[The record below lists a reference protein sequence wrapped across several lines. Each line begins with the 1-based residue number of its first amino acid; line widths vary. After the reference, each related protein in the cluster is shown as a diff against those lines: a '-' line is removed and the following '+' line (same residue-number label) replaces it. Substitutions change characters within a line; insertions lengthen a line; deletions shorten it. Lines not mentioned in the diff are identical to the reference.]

1 MAEPRR
7 RKFGLRIEVDRSS
20 ATPPYEQIVAQ
31 VHRAVER
38 GTLAPGTR
46 LPTVR
51 ALAERTG
58 LVPNTVAK
66 AYRELEA
73 AGVLEGRGRAG
84 TFVLAPRPGSGDT
97 PRDELD
103 AAARAYLERARG
115 IGADPA
121 AAIEAVRRS
130 ARRT

>member
-7 RKFGLRIEVDRSS
+7 KRFGLRIEVDRSS
-20 ATPPYEQIVAQ
+20 ATPPFEQIVTQ
-31 VHRAVER
+31 VRRAVER
-38 GTLAPGTR
+38 GTVAAGTR

-73 AGVLEGRGRAG
+73 SGHLEGRGRAG
-84 TFVLAPRPGSGDT
+84 TFVADGPRSHGDDL
-97 PRDELD
+97 DE
-103 AAARAYLERARG
+103 AARVYLERARRLG
-115 IGADPA
+115 VDRNA
-121 AAIEAVRRS
+121 AVEAVRR
-130 ARRT
+130 AADHGPKR

>member
-7 RKFGLRIEVDRSS
+7 RRFGLRIDIDRSS

-31 VHRAVER
+31 VRRAVER

-51 ALAERTG
+51 ALAERAG

-73 AGVLEGRGRAG
+73 SGDLEGRGRAG
-84 TFVLAPRPGSGDT
+84 TFVADRPRSSGD
-97 PRDELD
+97 DLEE
-103 AAARAYLERARG
+103 AARAYLERARRL
-115 IGADPA
+115 GADPDA
-121 AAIEAVRRS
+121 AVEAVRRV
-130 ARRT
+130 AR

>member
-7 RKFGLRIEVDRSS
+7 RRFGLRIDVDRSS

-31 VHRAVER
+31 VRRAVER

-73 AGVLEGRGRAG
+73 TGDLEGRGRAG
-84 TFVLAPRPGSGDT
+84 TFVAERRQPDDDL
-97 PRDELD
+97 DE
-103 AAARAYLERARG
+103 AARVYLERARRL
-115 IGADPA
+115 GADPDA
-121 AAIEAVRRS
+121 ALDAVRRA
-130 ARRT
+130 AR

>member
-7 RKFGLRIEVDRSS
+7 RRFGLHIEVDRSS
-20 ATPPYEQIVAQ
+20 TTPPYEQIVAQ
-31 VHRAVER
+31 VRRAVER

-73 AGVLEGRGRAG
+73 SGDLEGRGRAG
-84 TFVLAPRPGSGDT
+84 TFVADRSPLAGD
-97 PRDELD
+97 DLEE
-103 AAARAYLERARG
+103 AARGYLERARRL
-115 IGADPA
+115 GADPTA
-121 AAIEAVRRS
+121 AVEAVRRA
-130 ARRT
+130 AR

>member
-7 RKFGLRIEVDRSS
+7 TRFGLRIEVDRSS
-20 ATPPYEQIVAQ
+20 AMPPYEQIVAQ
-31 VHRAVER
+31 VRRAVER
-38 GTLAPGTR
+38 GTLASGTR

-73 AGVLEGRGRAG
+73 SGHLEGRGRAG
-84 TFVLAPRPGSGDT
+84 TFVADRPGD
-97 PRDELD
+97 DLED
-103 AAARAYLERARG
+103 AARGYLERARRF
-115 IGADPA
+115 GADPNA
-121 AAIEAVRRS
+121 AVEAVRR
-130 ARRT
+130 AADRGPKR

>member
-7 RKFGLRIEVDRSS
+7 RRFGLRIDIDRSS
-20 ATPPYEQIVAQ
+20 ATPPYEQIVVQ
-31 VHRAVER
+31 VRGAVEQ
-38 GTLAPGTR
+38 GTLAPGAR

-66 AYRELEA
+66 AYRELES

-84 TFVLAPRPGSGDT
+84 TFVAERRQPSD
-97 PRDELD
+97 DLD
-103 AAARAYLERARG
+103 GAARAYLERARRL
-115 IGADPA
+115 GADPNA
-121 AAIEAVRRS
+121 AVEAVRRA
-130 ARRT
+130 AR

>member
-7 RKFGLRIEVDRSS
+7 RRFGLRVEIDRSS
-20 ATPPYEQIVAQ
+20 TTPPYEQIVAQ
-31 VHRAVER
+31 VRREVER
-38 GTLAPGTR
+38 GTLAAGTR

-84 TFVLAPRPGSGDT
+84 TFVASRSPRGGDL
-97 PRDELD
+97 EE
-103 AAARAYLERARG
+103 AARAYLERARSL
-115 IGADPA
+115 GADPA
-121 AAIEAVRRS
+121 AAVEAVRR
-130 ARRT
+130 AAGPGPKH

>member
-7 RKFGLRIEVDRSS
+7 RRVGLRIDVDRSS
-20 ATPPYEQIVAQ
+20 ATAPYEQIVAQ
-31 VHRAVER
+31 VRRAVER
-38 GTLAPGTR
+38 GTLASGTR

-73 AGVLEGRGRAG
+73 SGHLEGRGRAG
-84 TFVLAPRPGSGDT
+84 TFVADRSLSSCD
-97 PRDELD
+97 DLD
-103 AAARAYLERARG
+103 HAARAYLERARG
-115 IGADPA
+115 LGADRA
-121 AAIEAVRRS
+121 AALDAVRRA
-130 ARRT
+130 AR